1 MEIVV
6 KKNVDWSVILQLVGH
21 MSVSFIPMSMPLA
34 VFFSVIYAVSK
45 MNDDA
50 EVMATRSVGFSKEQI
65 FLPFLMTSILLGG
78 VLLSINQ
85 QLIPHSQ
92 AIFKNQMVKLSS
104 NSLLSEIKPGQF
116 FTEIPKITLFAKE
129 VSGGGTNLERVFMS
143 LDKGDQEQV
152 ITASRGKLIIKNPK
166 DENSTELPKIFF
178 HFYNGVLFNG
188 KNQLYKNSDS
198 KYEKINFDEYFF
210 PISTLDNEF
219 STVSKNSMLIN
230 SKLKNKI
237 IDLKKKYSEEKKLD
251 KKNQYFKDLNKAKL
265 ELFSRFNGPIQ
276 IVLFMLVGFCVGQ
289 RNLRKQGDGNSSKGF
304 IFILVYFLFF
314 FFSISQAKKAV
325 ISPELAIFFPT
336 VVGLLYGINLFRKS
350 DWLS

>member
-1 MEIVV
+1 
-6 KKNVDWSVILQLVGH
+6 
-21 MSVSFIPMSMPLA
+21 
-34 VFFSVIYAVSK
+34 
-45 MNDDA
+45 
-50 EVMATRSVGFSKEQI
+50 
-65 FLPFLMTSILLGG
+65 
-78 VLLSINQ
+78 
-85 QLIPHSQ
+85 
-92 AIFKNQMVKLSS
+92 
-104 NSLLSEIKPGQF
+104 
-116 FTEIPKITLFAKE
+116 
-129 VSGGGTNLERVFMS
+129 MS

-152 ITASRGKLIIKNPK
+152 ITASRGKLIIKSPK
-166 DENSTELPKIFF
+166 NTNSTELPKIFF

-188 KNQLYKNSDS
+188 KSQLYKNTES

-237 IDLKKKYSEEKKLD
+237 NQLEKKYKVEKSRT
-251 KKNQYFKDLNKAKL
+251 KKAIPKDLNKASL
-265 ELFSRFNGPIQ
+265 SFSLGSTPIQ
-276 IVLFMLVGFCVGQ
+276 IILFMLVGFCVGQ

-325 ISPELAIFFPT
+325 ISPELAIFLPT
-336 VVGLLYGINLFRKS
+336 VVGLIYGINLFRKS